1 VNLSLRHLIIFFVV
15 WLQLS
20 GIAFA
25 KQVYLQDGGVIECES
40 FWKRNGLV
48 IVKINRDIILE
59 FETSEINVPRTFHKP
74 AKRSHQIKRKK
85 HPGAELNGNAAAATG
100 APSTAG
106 QPGQTKRT
114 PPDAPTSA
122 PSAKQAAASQPVAA
136 QSAAPQPA
144 ANPSSQPAPGAPPA
158 TPTAPAAKEA
168 TPPEPAPETAAPA
181 GALSKADIERLTR
194 QNADLMAEAL
204 RKKDPALMKK
214 AIEAQKNLQQR
225 VSGGPAPGKMATPT
239 MHDYTR
245 FFIIL
250 LVISVLIVISMWVVF
265 EKAGESGWKSLIPF
279 YNMYVLMEISGKPG
293 WWFIVLF
300 VPLLGFVFY
309 LLAMLSLAERFGRSA
324 LFGIGLIFLPM
335 LFYPLLAFGA
345 SQYGGPAENLNF
357 SFSEEP
363 PPSAP

>member
-1 VNLSLRHLIIFFVV
+1 MNLSLRHLIIFFVV

-40 FWKRNGLV
+40 FWKRNGQV

-59 FETSEINVPRTFHKP
+59 FETSEINLPRTFHKP
-74 AKRSHQIKRKK
+74 SKRSHPIKRKK
-85 HPGAELNGNAAAATG
+85 HIGAELTGSAAASAK
-100 APSTAG
+100 APAAAV
-106 QPGQTKRT
+106 QPGQTKT
-114 PPDAPTSA
+114 PPDAPTSTPA
-122 PSAKQAAASQPVAA
+122 ATKAAASQPAAA
-136 QSAAPQPA
+136 QPAAPQPVA
-144 ANPSSQPAPGAPPA
+144 QPAPGASPA
-158 TPTAPAAKEA
+158 TPSAPAAKEA
-168 TPPEPAPETAAPA
+168 TPPEAAPESATPT
-181 GALSKADIERLTR
+181 GPLSKAEFERLTR
-194 QNADLMAEAL
+194 ENAQLMAEAL
-204 RKKDPALMKK
+204 RKKDPELMKK
-214 AIEAQKNLQQR
+214 AMESQKNLQQR
-225 VSGGPAPGKMATPT
+225 ASGGSAPGKMAAPT
-239 MHDYTR
+239 MRDYTR
-245 FFIIL
+245 FFVIL

-265 EKAGESGWKSLIPF
+265 EKAGELGWKSLIPF

-345 SQYGGPAENLNF
+345 SQYGGRAENLDF

-363 PPSAP
+363 PLSEP